1 MNNFYI
7 IYLVFYTFYRVV
19 ELDVFQQTCVSFLL
33 KCISVEFYWI
43 YFICNKRLSS
53 SLSILLLLLL
63 LLLSSRLCCV
73 ENLKKI
79 NREKRPNLT
88 FLCVNKGCTF
98 VEVEIEVNKPR
109 HFYLLYLIG
118 NSKGRYHCHN
128 T

>member
-1 MNNFYI
+1 MQQETFI
-7 IYLVFYTFYRVV
+7 ISLNSITAATTTTLFTFMLCR
-19 ELDVFQQTCVSFLL
+19 
-33 KCISVEFYWI
+33 EF
-43 YFICNKRLSS
+43 
-53 SLSILLLLLL
+53 
-63 LLLSSRLCCV
+63 
-73 ENLKKI
+73 KKI